1 MESCLACELSD
12 RRREVPGGSI
22 HETELWRVEHTVGPL
37 SLGTLIV
44 KPKRHVI
51 HVADPTAE
59 EAIEVGP
66 LLRQAAGVVAKLID
80 ADHLPDAA
88 AVEGIAARAVER
100 FRMDGQRT

>member
-1 MESCLACELSD
+1 
-12 RRREVPGGSI
+12 
-22 HETELWRVEHTVGPL
+22 
-37 SLGTLIV
+37 
-44 KPKRHVI
+44 
-51 HVADPTAE
+51 VADPTAE